1 MLSVPPPSGPTREVR
16 LEQWERRTFYAAAC
30 RFFIDVPLDMSG
42 IVNGAQRE
50 AQGAGF
56 AIKAGVPAY
65 ATDSIY
71 RGAVL
76 LELEKDPG
84 FDGNHIV
91 RIHGEV
97 LVRAL
102 PQKGVK
108 LRAELGELV
117 RWAKDIGYEVDA
129 SFIAYEMSGSL
140 PAGNMKPT
148 QVFATVKS
156 AE

>member
-1 MLSVPPPSGPTREVR
+1 MAIVPPPSGPAREVR
-16 LEQWERRTFYAAAC
+16 LEQWDRRTFYAAAC

-42 IVNGAQRE
+42 IVSAAQRE
-50 AQGAGF
+50 AQNSGF
-56 AIKAGVPAY
+56 ALKFGVPAY

-76 LELEKDPG
+76 LELEADPG

-91 RIHGEV
+91 RLNGEV

-108 LRAELGELV
+108 LRAELSELG

-156 AE
+156 TE